1 MSAKDPHPNLEW
13 EICSGFQSLNTQFNF
28 LTFVLR
34 WSKWSAFLESGRVS
48 PFFPGTRNISDIFLP
63 KGRLYKCFFLLKSH
77 SWVEWNLYHWEIRNM
92 SDRVSLEFSGSMYT
106 KRRTTNTFLA
116 SLWGSW
122 IWPWH
127 TLFSEAAPHSQVCRW
142 VEVKFQLFCSLWSL
156 KPKPLL

>member
-28 LTFVLR
+28 LNFVLR

-63 KGRLYKCFFLLKSH
+63 EGRLYKCFFLLKSH

-116 SLWGSW
+116 SLWGPW
-122 IWPWH
+122 TWPRH
-127 TLFSEAAPHSQVCRW
+127 TLFPEAAPRSQACRW
-142 VEVKFQLFCSLWSL
+142 WKWSFNFFCWLWSL